1 MAMAGKGPDTHRAS
15 ATGLAKFSS
24 SGSEVEAIKV
34 FANHLEPI
42 ELGGGGAKQLG
53 LFRGGSQQE
62 QS

>member
-1 MAMAGKGPDTHRAS
+1 M
-15 ATGLAKFSS
+15 
-24 SGSEVEAIKV
+24 EAIKV

-42 ELGGGGAKQLG
+42 ELGSGGVKQLG